1 MRFCFKWPI
10 RLVVRTPA
18 SHVGN
23 TSSSLV
29 WVTKLAKIFCKIKLK
44 ALQIHL
50 HCESL
55 LPKVAFKAR
64 YGVKNVAQTLK
75 FSLTH

>member
-1 MRFCFKWPI
+1 MRFCFQWPI

-29 WVTKLAKIFCKIKLK
+29 WVTKFTKNFLQIKLK

-50 HCESL
+50 HSKSL
-55 LPKVAFKAR
+55 LPEVA
-64 YGVKNVAQTLK
+64 L
-75 FSLTH
+75 